1 MFLQQSVRSN
11 EAEMLCIVYYLHSQK
26 WTKKN
31 QCEES
36 HKKMNKASA
45 LLSPLKANSFVSQ
58 RADDQALLPLF
69 ISSEAKWAPGQDTR
83 TEESRMGT
91 EVTVLEMGELFD
103 M

>member
-1 MFLQQSVRSN
+1 MFLQQNVQSN
-11 EAEMLCIVYYLHSQK
+11 EAEMLRLCIIYTARSEQ
-26 WTKKN
+26 KN

-36 HKKMNKASA
+36 RKKMNKASA

-83 TEESRMGT
+83 AEERGMGK
-91 EVTVLEMGELFD
+91 EVTVLEMG
-103 M
+103 